1 MCVCGGRRIIQR
13 NEKNLGTNIDRGAT
27 HPWLSRPAPEAEVVI
42 RTARRAFLGRFSH
55 VMTPVSGRS
64 PRHSSTGTGGETQA
78 SELRANHGQ
87 SKPYTPF
94 ADPHRPEGAEV
105 RS

>member
-87 SKPYTPF
+87 TAPYCCCSDRSRHAA
-94 ADPHRPEGAEV
+94 ADGWM
-105 RS
+105 